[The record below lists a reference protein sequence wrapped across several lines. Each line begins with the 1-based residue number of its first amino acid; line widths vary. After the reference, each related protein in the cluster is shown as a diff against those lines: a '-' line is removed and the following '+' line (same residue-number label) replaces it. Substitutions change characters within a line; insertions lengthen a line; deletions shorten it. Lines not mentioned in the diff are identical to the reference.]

1 MIDSSIYLEKIL
13 QNFRFN
19 KAKSYLKGDVLD
31 FGGNEEEFK
40 NYVKGKY
47 LAVNY
52 DHSVMENLH
61 FDTIVT
67 LAVLEHINIKEVYE
81 IFKKFKITLNQEGLI
96 FLTTPTKMAKP
107 VLEFWAKI
115 GIVDKQNIE
124 EHKHYWSKKN
134 IYSLADATGFIV
146 DKYKKFQFGFNQ
158 LAVFKHK

>member
-19 KAKSYLKGDVLD
+19 KAKSHLKGDVLD
-31 FGGNEEEFK
+31 FGGNEEELK
-40 NYVKGKY
+40 KYVKGKY

-52 DHSVMENLH
+52 DYSGIENLH

-67 LAVLEHINIKEVYE
+67 LAVIEHIFIAEVYE
-81 IFKKFKITLNQEGLI
+81 IFKKFKIILNQEGII

-107 VLEFWAKI
+107 VLEFWSFI
-115 GIVDKQNIE
+115 GIVDRKNIE
-124 EHKHYWSKKN
+124 EHKHYWSKKD

-146 DKYKKFQFGFNQ
+146 TRYKKFQFGFNQ